1 MEVMEENLNRVRV
14 VIAGEEYTVRGEAD
28 NQTITEISEY
38 VNQKISE
45 LGTGAT
51 SKERYKTAILAAVN
65 IAGELFETRKKLN
78 EASTRMDQVLFK
90 AKELSDKIGNVVMA

>member
-1 MEVMEENLNRVRV
+1 MEENLNRVRV

-28 NQTITEISEY
+28 NETITQISEY

-45 LGTGAT
+45 LGLGAT

-78 EASTRMDQVLFK
+78 EASSKLDRMLFK
-90 AKELSDKIGNVVMA
+90 AKELSDKIENVIAA